1 MNVNLLA
8 ERRIYAMPELAYRL
22 ALDPERFPPLFPGFG
37 PIPALRRMALHGAPA
52 VGTLRDVEDVDGV
65 VMQERIDALEPD
77 RRHAYTLSGL
87 KPPLSLLVR
96 RGAADWTFGIC
107 GEGVHVRWVY
117 AFELTTPLA
126 WPVAAPLLHVFMRT
140 AMLRCLAAM
149 AHVLETL

>member
-22 ALDPERFPPLFPGFG
+22 ALDPEKFPALFAGFG

-52 VGTLRDVEDVDGV
+52 VGTLRDVEDAAGV

-96 RGAADWTFGIC
+96 RGAADWTFDVC
-107 GEGVHVRWVY
+107 GEGVHVRWTY

-126 WPVAAPLLHVFMRT
+126 WPLAAPLLQVFMRT
-140 AMLRCLAAM
+140 AMRRCLDAM
-149 AHVLETL
+149 ARTLETL